1 MKKVWLVEF
10 CDEGVTHV
18 YSSKGI
24 AFMEIVREWTYY
36 KKDYEFSNEEYAK
49 GIQCLV
55 ERDYIEDV
63 AYMWEVEID
72 EGV

>member
-10 CDEGVTHV
+10 CDEGVTYV

-24 AFMEIVREWTYY
+24 AFMEVVRVWTFY
-36 KKDYEFSNEEYAK
+36 KNDYKMSNEEYAK
-49 GIQCLV
+49 GIECLV
-55 ERDYIEDV
+55 EHDCIDDV
-63 AYMWEVEID
+63 AYMWEAEID